1 MADALVSIQI
11 IPRTRNEKDTYSLV
25 DEAIQVIADSKVK
38 YEVHPLETTMEGD
51 LRELLDIVDR
61 MHRKMIEKGC
71 PSVLSEVKIFYKPGG
86 ASMDELTAKYR

>member
-1 MADALVSIQI
+1 
-11 IPRTRNEKDTYSLV
+11 
-25 DEAIQVIADSKVK
+25 
-38 YEVHPLETTMEGD
+38 MEGD